1 MLKFRFSHA
10 NVQSNRMQFKSFWKD
25 RKFLWFY
32 LKDEADDFNADIES
46 TNNLKSFEY
55 KAKLL
60 VNAAAGG
67 AAFN

>member
-1 MLKFRFSHA
+1 
-10 NVQSNRMQFKSFWKD
+10 MQFKSFWKD